1 MNFEQYRNGKHIVYA
16 SASIGMKPIDA
27 YKEKLSGNTAIASS
41 ISGESGQRLDVDAW
55 LPEAA
60 KHYCLSRSI
69 RDYVITPVPA
79 ILSDIPNTN
88 GVAMPRKELLAFN
101 TDAGRL
107 AYKTWKGKP
116 CHREHQNQDL
126 TAAKGVIFDTFASP
140 VRGYGKGHIKVM
152 MLAAYDRTKDP
163 ALANSILAGE
173 DNAYSMGAFFEGY
186 LCSVCGS
193 DKGYCKHTD
202 PRSPLH
208 LEPKSGLLAYRNIY
222 GITGFELSSVENPAY
237 VVAISDI
244 ILGLQ

>member
-1 MNFEQYRNGKHIVYA
+1 MEPLFHGGRKVVYA

-27 YKEKLSGNTAIASS
+27 FKEKIKGNMAIASS

-55 LPEAA
+55 LPEAS
-60 KHYCLSRSI
+60 KHYCLSKDI
-69 RDYVITPVPA
+69 RDYVIIPVPA

-88 GVAMPRKELLAFN
+88 GVAMSRNELLAFN

-126 TAAKGVIFDTFASP
+126 SAAKGVLLDAFASP
-140 VRGYGKGHIKVM
+140 VRGYGKGLIKVM
-152 MLAAYDRTKDP
+152 MLASYDRSKDP
-163 ALANSILAGE
+163 ELANAILNGE
-173 DNAYSMGAFFEGY
+173 ENAYSMGAFFEGY
-186 LCSVCGS
+186 KCSVCGS

-202 PRSPLH
+202 PRTPLKID
-208 LEPKSGLLAYRNIY
+208 PVSRMLAYRSIF
-222 GITGFELSSVENPAY
+222 GITGFELSSVANPAY

-244 ILGLQ
+244 ILAVN